1 MKFGTTLTSLLLAA
15 GTAVAQD
22 DDCIDIN
29 WDWTGSGK
37 IYLVEGYGTW
47 RAQYV
52 TAVTGIPVGCL
63 NENGNLVADEGDN
76 CAVFYVG
83 EYGDQVRTKK
93 NDFLCG
99 YADYFTCIGD
109 GYPGLTTLWT
119 YVSANLFTQAFA
131 TRRCSHRI
139 CERTSLTGVTRFK
152 VVPPPTYISGYI
164 PGVDSTAIFTWFVD
178 HTPTNATEEI
188 PLEFR
193 LPVNPDDP
201 STNPPPGASTFGVVM
216 QWIPQ

>member
-1 MKFGTTLTSLLLAA
+1 MKFSTAIASLLLAA
-15 GTAVAQD
+15 CGVVAQD
-22 DDCIDIN
+22 DDDYIDIN

-47 RAQYV
+47 RGQYV
-52 TAVTGIPVGCL
+52 TPVSGIPVGCL

-76 CAVFYVG
+76 CAVFYVDGYPG
-83 EYGDQVRTKK
+83 EHLRTEK

-99 YADYFTCIGD
+99 YADYFNCIGD

-119 YVSANLFTQAFA
+119 YV
-131 TRRCSHRI
+131 
-139 CERTSLTGVTRFK
+139 
-152 VVPPPTYISGYI
+152 VPPPTYISGYV

-188 PLEFR
+188 LLEFR

-201 STNPPPGASTFGVVM
+201 TTNPPPGASTFGVVM
-216 QWIPQ
+216 QWVPE

>member
-1 MKFGTTLTSLLLAA
+1 MKFSTTIASLLLAA
-15 GTAVAQD
+15 CGVVAQD
-22 DDCIDIN
+22 DDDYIDIN

-47 RAQYV
+47 RGQYV
-52 TAVTGIPVGCL
+52 TPVSGIPVGCL
-63 NENGNLVADEGDN
+63 NEKGNLVADEGDN
-76 CAVFYVG
+76 CAVFYVDGYPG
-83 EYGDQVRTKK
+83 EHLRTEK

-99 YADYFTCIGD
+99 YADYFNCIGD

-119 YVSANLFTQAFA
+119 YV
-131 TRRCSHRI
+131 
-139 CERTSLTGVTRFK
+139 
-152 VVPPPTYISGYI
+152 VPPPTYISGYV

-188 PLEFR
+188 LLEFR

-201 STNPPPGASTFGVVM
+201 TTNPPPGASTFGVVM
-216 QWIPQ
+216 QWIPE

>member
-1 MKFGTTLTSLLLAA
+1 MRFGVNLASLLLAA
-15 GTAVAQD
+15 GSVVAQD
-22 DDCIDIN
+22 DYIEIN
-29 WDWTGSGK
+29 WDWSGSGK

-63 NENGNLVADEGDN
+63 SEDGKLVADEGDN
-76 CAVFYVG
+76 CAVFYVVDG
-83 EYGDQVRTKK
+83 EEVRTKK
-93 NDFLCG
+93 NDYLCG
-99 YADYFTCIGD
+99 YADYFSCIGND
-109 GYPGLTTLWT
+109 DVPGLTTMWT
-119 YVSANLFTQAFA
+119 YV
-131 TRRCSHRI
+131 I
-139 CERTSLTGVTRFK
+139 
-152 VVPPPTYISGYI
+152 PPPTYISGYI

-178 HTPTNATEEI
+178 HTPPNATEAI

-216 QWIPQ
+216 QWIPE